1 MGNESHNL
9 GKSPNMG
16 CPEPARYWFQGRLSA
31 SFAGSRIVTMSIRAI
46 EMSVPLAPL
55 VCIVDP
61 DPTLQRSVKKL
72 LIALGAR
79 VECFASA
86 RELLARLPSDI
97 PNCII
102 AEARLAEMSGL
113 ALLQELR
120 ARGLYIPVILLSA
133 DADVTSAVT
142 AMRAGA
148 LDFIE
153 KPYIDRALVAQV
165 GPLLELDAQRAH

>member
-1 MGNESHNL
+1 MALRTFDLTTH
-9 GKSPNMG
+9 
-16 CPEPARYWFQGRLSA
+16 LS
-31 SFAGSRIVTMSIRAI
+31 
-46 EMSVPLAPL
+46 PL

-61 DPTLQRSVKKL
+61 DLAVQRSITSL
-72 LIALGAR
+72 LTALGAR
-79 VECFASA
+79 VECCATA

-97 PNCII
+97 PVCVI
-102 AEARLAEMSGL
+102 AEARLPDLTGL

-120 ARGLYIPVILLSA
+120 ARGLKIPVILLSS
-133 DADVTSAVT
+133 DADVTSAVG

-165 GPLLELDAQRAH
+165 GPILELDAQRAH